1 LRPIT
6 LLKRGLCLSALL
18 LFCGV
23 RLFAANGF
31 AQGDILDKDVLDLQG
46 RAVNPL
52 APGEGKV
59 VVLIF
64 VRTDCP
70 ISNRYAP
77 EIKRLAAKYASPKVD
92 FWLVYPNADESAEAV
107 RRHLK
112 DYGYELG
119 ALRDP
124 RHALVK
130 LTGVSV
136 TPEAA
141 VFVRGE
147 AAQPGVPVYRGRID
161 DRFVAFGKMRPE
173 PTTRDLEEV
182 LDALRQDKQVAPR
195 RTAAVG
201 CFISEQ

>member
-1 LRPIT
+1 LFSIT
-6 LLKRGLCLSALL
+6 PLKHGLCLFALL
-18 LFCGV
+18 ISCGV
-23 RLFAANGF
+23 RGL

-52 APGEGKV
+52 APGEGLA

-64 VRTDCP
+64 LRTDCP

-77 EIKRLAAKYASPKVD
+77 EIKRLAAKYAAANVN
-92 FWLVYPNADESAEAV
+92 FWLVYPNADESAEAI

-112 DYGYELG
+112 DYAYDLK

-141 VFVRGE
+141 VFARDE
-147 AAQPGVPVYRGRID
+147 AAQSHALVYRGRVD
-161 DRFVAFGKMRPE
+161 DRYVAFGKMRPE

-182 LDALRQDKQVAPR
+182 LDALRQGRKVEPR

>member
-1 LRPIT
+1 LFSIT
-6 LLKRGLCLSALL
+6 PLKHGLCLFALL
-18 LFCGV
+18 ISFGV
-23 RLFAANGF
+23 RGL

-52 APGEGKV
+52 ALGEGRA

-64 VRTDCP
+64 LRTDCP

-77 EIKRLAAKYASPKVD
+77 EIKRLAAQYAAAQFD
-92 FWLVYPNADESAEAV
+92 FWLVYPNADESAEAI

-112 DYGYELG
+112 DYSYDLN

-141 VFVRGE
+141 VFVRDK
-147 AAQPGVPVYRGRID
+147 AAQSSALVYRGRID
-161 DRFVAFGKMRPE
+161 DRYVAFGKVRPE
-173 PTTRDLEEV
+173 PTARDLAEV
-182 LDALRQDKQVAPR
+182 LDALRQGKRVEPR